1 MAKFYGKIGFTL
13 MQETLPDVWEP
24 VETQKDYFGDLT
36 RNQRRWNNGESVNEN
51 VEVSNEISI
60 LMDDFLQENIGSLK
74 WVEVMGAKW
83 KVNSITIEY
92 PRLVLTLGGVYN
104 GG

>member
-24 VETQKDYFGDLT
+24 AETQKDYFGDLT

-51 VEVSNEISI
+51 IEVSNEISI

-83 KVNSITIEY
+83 KVNSITVEY